1 MDNKQRVQKQFGK
14 HAAHY
19 VTSEIHAKGKDLAVL
34 LTLSEAKREDIVLD
48 IATGGGHVANGF
60 AQLVDQVVALDITEN
75 MLREAEAFIRGNGHT
90 NVTFVKGDAEQLPFP
105 DASFS
110 IVTCRIAPHHFSDIA
125 AFSAESYRVLQDNGK
140 FLLIDNVAPE
150 QDDLDIFYNTVEKKR
165 DNSHYRAWKKSE
177 WISLLERSGF
187 TVQQLITFPKT
198 FQFEKWCKQ
207 AGLLEK
213 EKQELEQ
220 YMLQGDKQIEKHFHI
235 EVQDGHI
242 SSFQGQAVLIQC
254 RK

>member
-1 MDNKQRVQKQFGK
+1 MDNKQRVQQQFGK
-14 HAAHY
+14 QAAHY
-19 VTSEIHAKGKDLAVL
+19 VTSEIHAKGRDLEIL
-34 LTLSEAKREDIVLD
+34 LALSEAEKEDVVLD

-60 AQLVDQVVALDITEN
+60 AKLVDQVVALDITEN
-75 MLREAEAFIRGNGHT
+75 MLQEAEAFIRGNGHT

-125 AFSAESYRVLQDNGK
+125 AFAAESYRVLQENGK

-150 QDDLDIFYNTVEKKR
+150 LDKLDIFYNTVEKKR

-187 TVQQLITFPKT
+187 TVQQLVTFSKT

-207 AGLLEK
+207 AGMQEK
-213 EKQELEQ
+213 ERQELEQ
-220 YMLQGDKQIEKHFHI
+220 YMLQGDKQLEKHFHI

-242 SSFQGQAVLIQC
+242 SSFQCQAALIQC